1 MTDKNSLCLYG
12 KSQSPIDIITKNAQ
26 TCEVRCDIKF
36 FYRGSVCT
44 LINTGSEFIIQYD
57 VGSYAEFKNTV
68 YSLEQ
73 ISITRPAS
81 HLLDGQQYA
90 AELLLYHKNSATK
103 DMLVVSILLESSD
116 SISPSRSFL
125 DQFIDYI
132 PPDSGQV
139 KILNL
144 GTDWNVFNVLPNE
157 KAFYTYNGSILKEP
171 CNQNTT
177 WVIFANPV
185 NASTHFFSQLVSKFP
200 AVNNRNPNALNNR
213 TVYYNP
219 NRDPLF
225 TMNYGSSEKC
235 YNESQFRTQCSILSR
250 NSSIEEKRD
259 QDLKTFIVILLG
271 VAIVIGVMYLYQ
283 SGAGAQI
290 YDSVSTSIGNV
301 ASSVASSVRQGASSA
316 MSQIR
321 GTPASTSAPPM
332 QPR

>member
-1 MTDKNSLCLYG
+1 MSSDNPKTTPNNSLCLYG

-36 FYRGSVCT
+36 FYRGSMCT

-57 VGSYAEFKNTV
+57 VGSYVDFKNVV
-68 YSLEQ
+68 YKLEQ

-81 HLLDGQQYA
+81 HLLNGQQYA
-90 AELLLYHKNSATK
+90 AELLLYHKNSVTK
-103 DMLVVSILLESSD
+103 DMLVVSVLLESSD
-116 SISPSRSFL
+116 AISSSRSFL
-125 DQFIDYI
+125 DQFVDYI

-139 KILNL
+139 KTLNL
-144 GTDWNVFNVLPNE
+144 GTDWNAFNVLPNE

-171 CNQNTT
+171 CEQNTA

-185 NASTHFFSQLVSKFP
+185 NASTHFFAQLISKFP

-250 NSSIEEKRD
+250 NIAVDEQRSN
-259 QDLKTFIVILLG
+259 DLLKLAVILFGVVIVIL
-271 VAIVIGVMYLYQ
+271 IMRMYDTGYAT
-283 SGAGAQI
+283 SI
-290 YDSVSTSIGNV
+290 YNSVSTGVSNV
-301 ASSVASSVRQGASSA
+301 ANRVKESATGA
-316 MSQIR
+316 MSRIYP
-321 GTPASTSAPPM
+321 T
-332 QPR
+332 QPSGPVTR